1 MGAGDRERL
10 QDDRDKEGR
19 LMSLEERMR
28 AALLELAQLSR
39 DGVIDGS
46 DFQDILVDA
55 GLMVEVPASD
65 SFKEEHGG
73 DTMLELRLDS

>member
-10 QDDRDKEGR
+10 QDGRHEEGE
-19 LMSLEERMR
+19 LVSLEERMR
-28 AALLELAQLSR
+28 AALVELAELSR

-65 SFKEEHGG
+65 TFKADHGG